1 MDKPELDTS
10 ELIMIKDILEGVI
23 ETSSAFDADYADY
36 ADVDMMQFYLDRAKL
51 LEKLKEV
58 LKYRLIFNKVPPNL

>member
-1 MDKPELDTS
+1 MDKPDLDTS

-23 ETSSAFDADYADY
+23 ETSSAFDADYAD
-36 ADVDMMQFYLDRAKL
+36 VDMMQFYLDRAKL
-51 LEKLKEV
+51 LEKLKEM

>member
-1 MDKPELDTS
+1 MDKPDLDTS

-23 ETSSAFDADYADY
+23 ETSSAFDAD
-36 ADVDMMQFYLDRAKL
+36 RAKL
-51 LEKLKEV
+51 LEKLKEM

>member
-1 MDKPELDTS
+1 MLQTWT
-10 ELIMIKDILEGVI
+10 DICAFWFAGSI
-23 ETSSAFDADYADY
+23 ETYEPAFVVLSYDYADY